1 MDKKSLEKMI
11 RSIMGD
17 LKSEAKEDHFSD
29 SDGNSKQFFLSKCLR
44 CICKICYSLLEPQ
57 PSTSSGRG
65 LSKKSLKRLQRTSK
79 KKPNKLGLEQIEERR
94 KLFLKNRLCKSFSNF
109 VLILLFV
116 A

>member
-1 MDKKSLEKMI
+1 MFTKPFSISFFLLYIRIPTMDKKSLEKMI

-29 SDGNSKQFFLSKCLR
+29 SDGNSKQFFLSKCFR

-65 LSKKSLKRLQRTSK
+65 L
-79 KKPNKLGLEQIEERR
+79 P
-94 KLFLKNRLCKSFSNF
+94 KNL
-109 VLILLFV
+109 
-116 A
+116 